1 MNKKLEENILAHH
14 YKHKKDKAG
23 GVKIG
28 HHKKGAWAEIGQ
40 NRIRGGWG
48 VKKTQK
54 TSDIIYVRSLMW
66 EGHKIWKIKY
76 TSIWSYLVMHVKTK
90 RNIYYNFLR
99 LFQNIWTWKW

>member
-54 TSDIIYVRSLMW
+54 TSDIIYVRSLR
-66 EGHKIWKIKY
+66 EDII
-76 TSIWSYLVMHVKTK
+76 
-90 RNIYYNFLR
+90 
-99 LFQNIWTWKW
+99 